1 MLHETHINSHQREH
15 CYYYYI
21 KSTKG
26 TSTRRY
32 HPALLVVFSV
42 PLGVKN
48 QVFDAVHWSCYMWW
62 IRTLCCLFVR
72 TAVPSSL
79 LISRTSWSNRATSLA
94 TTLRKCHRHWQVLP
108 TVVIYKCHLHWQ
120 VHTTVVI
127 WPTSWSNSATSLAT
141 TLRKCRGHWQVHPTV
156 VISWT
161 SWSNRATSLATMLC
175 KCHCHWQVH
184 TTVVIWL
191 MSWSN
196 RATSLATMLCKWQV
210 HTTVVTWHSV

>member
-1 MLHETHINSHQREH
+1 MLLSWSGFDANQIRNVCWEPRSKPCIKPVNIIYINACDLTKMHWNFSSMHYNSGWCISRLFVSVLQTLYVYVCVCVCVCVLLCNMLHETHINAHQREH

-79 LISRTSWSNRATSLA
+79 LISRTSWSNKATSLA
-94 TTLRKCHRHWQVLP
+94 TTLRKCHRHWQV
-108 TVVIYKCHLHWQ
+108 
-120 VHTTVVI
+120 
-127 WPTSWSNSATSLAT
+127 
-141 TLRKCRGHWQVHPTV
+141 HPTV
-156 VISWT
+156 VI
-161 SWSNRATSLATMLC
+161 
-175 KCHCHWQVH
+175 
-184 TTVVIWL
+184 
-191 MSWSN
+191 
-196 RATSLATMLCKWQV
+196 
-210 HTTVVTWHSV
+210 